1 MSISTSIRE
10 RVKEVLATG
19 LKKTTEEIGD
29 DKRIAEDSGADSLD
43 RTELVMSLEEAF
55 EIEIPDDAAF
65 QLLTVGDVIN
75 FVEQK
80 LNTAET
86 KR

>member
-1 MSISTSIRE
+1 MSTSMSIRE

-19 LKKTTEEIGD
+19 LKKTTKEIED
-29 DKRIAEDSGADSLD
+29 DKRIAEDLGADSLD

-55 EIEIPDDAAF
+55 EIEIPDDVAF

-80 LNTAET
+80 LHTTET